1 MFTIIAIINSANG
14 ANIINKGE
22 QMSKENKTT
31 IALRV
36 STSLRERLEQEAKE
50 NYRNLSQQTE
60 MVLMA
65 GIAAL
70 GLDEAEKKAA

>member
-1 MFTIIAIINSANG
+1 
-14 ANIINKGE
+14 
-22 QMSKENKTT
+22 MSNENKTT

-36 STSLRERLEQEAKE
+36 PASLRERLEQEAKA

-65 GIAAL
+65 GIIAL